1 MSLFKYEVLN
11 TVVKLGS
18 LTKAAA
24 ALNLTQSGVSHAIS
38 SLEAELGVSLLSRD
52 RSGIRLTSS
61 GNQLLFHMRD
71 ILNRND
77 ILKQA
82 AASIK
87 GLESGTVTIG
97 TFTSVS
103 VQWLPDIIKRF
114 QTDYPSIEIQLMEG
128 RYNDIRNWLTEGDV
142 DLGFLSSQTATNFD
156 FIPLKNDKIVC
167 LLPGDHPLCNQD
179 KVFLEQI
186 KNEPLITSSLGKT
199 DDFKDF
205 FKKLDPQNIKYETTG
220 PATVIAMV
228 QHGFGIS
235 FLPELAL
242 YQPLFR
248 VQVAELAEFYYRVL
262 GIAVPSLNSLS
273 PATEKFIFY
282 IKTWLKEYELLD
294 Y

>member
-38 SLEAELGVSLLSRD
+38 SLESELGVSLLLRD
-52 RSGIRLTSS
+52 RAGIRLTSS
-61 GNQLLFHMRD
+61 GTHLLHHMRD

-77 ILKQA
+77 ILKQE

-87 GLESGTVTIG
+87 GLESGSVNIG

-103 VQWLPDIIKRF
+103 VQWLPNIIKRF
-114 QTDYPSIEIQLMEG
+114 QSDYPSIEVKLMEG
-128 RYNDIRNWLTEGDV
+128 RYHDIRNWLIDGDI
-142 DLGFLSSQTATNFD
+142 DFGFLSHHTSTNFD

-167 LLPGDHPLCNQD
+167 LLPENHRLCNQN
-179 KVFLEQI
+179 KIFLDQI
-186 KNEPLITSSLGKT
+186 RNEALITSSLGKT
-199 DDFKDF
+199 EDFKDF
-205 FKKLDPQNIKYETTG
+205 FKRLAPQNIKYETTG

-242 YQPLFR
+242 YQPLFK
-248 VQVAELAEFYYRVL
+248 VQIAELDEFYCRVL
-262 GIAVPSLNSLS
+262 GIAVPSLNNLS
-273 PATEKFIFY
+273 PATEKFISY
-282 IKTWLKEYELLD
+282 VKTWLKENEMLD